1 MLKIIPVEKAVGT
14 LLAHDVTEIIPGKHK
29 GPAFRRGHVIRS
41 EDVAKLL
48 DIGKANI
55 YIIDLEK
62 GELHEEDAARRLA
75 QAAAGPQISLT
86 DPVEGRVNLVAEISG
101 LLKIDEKLLYRFNEL
116 GDLILST
123 LPSNQYVHRG
133 EVVAG
138 TRTVPVV
145 VKEALIKKAE
155 TLCKNKP
162 IASILPIPS
171 RRVHLIVTGSE
182 VFTARIKDGFEPVV
196 RQKLK
201 QLGSDLEAK
210 ILAPDDPDQIAA
222 HIRDSHGA
230 GAELILVSGGMSVD
244 PDDQTPEGVRR
255 SGAKVECHGFPV
267 LPGSMFLLAH
277 LKNTPILG
285 LSGCVLHDPVSAF
298 DVLLP
303 RLLAG
308 EKLSRSDVLALAH
321 GGLQRK
327 HQH

>member
-1 MLKIIPVEKAVGT
+1 MLKIIPVEDAVGT

-41 EDVAKLL
+41 EDIAKLL
-48 DIGKANI
+48 DIGKAHL

-75 QAAAGPQISLT
+75 QAAAGPHISLT

-101 LLKIDEKLLYRFNEL
+101 LLKVDEKLLYRFNEL
-116 GDLILST
+116 GDLIVST
-123 LPSNQYVHRG
+123 LSSNQYVQKG

-138 TRTVPVV
+138 TRTIPVV
-145 VKEALIKKAE
+145 VKESLIKKAE
-155 TLCKNKP
+155 NLCKNKP
-162 IASILPIPS
+162 LASILPIPS

-182 VFTARIKDGFEPVV
+182 VFTGRIKDGFEPVV

-201 QLGSDLEAK
+201 QMGSDLEAK
-210 ILAPDDPDQIAA
+210 KLATDDPDKIAA

-308 EKLSRSDVLALAH
+308 EKLSRADVLALAH